1 MGLDGTLERKGAW
14 LKIGPIFPVVTGD
27 YHIIPGQ
34 IEPPFLSLLWP
45 GGLLLSF
52 LRWGEP
58 TVTQ

>member
-1 MGLDGTLERKGAW
+1 MAENR
-14 LKIGPIFPVVTGD
+14 PIFPVVTGD
-27 YHIIPGQ
+27 YHIIPGH